1 MRWRVPRRVDGNK
14 QRLNGLGLAGRTERV
29 ERKRHRLQLSGADVR
44 TMGIAEIDQEE
55 LAAEIRVSA
64 APPAV
69 IGEIEWPANRLTPLE
84 QCLDERGG
92 RGISGIL
99 RACRHERAKQHTRQG
114 KSCAHAPTAGPRPVV
129 GPCGLLSVAP
139 PPVHYS
145 TMI

>member
-14 QRLNGLGLAGRTERV
+14 QRLNGLAGRTERV
-29 ERKRHRLQLSGADVR
+29 ECKRHRLQLSGADVR

-69 IGEIEWPANRLTPLE
+69 IGEIEWPTNRPAPLE

-92 RGISGIL
+92 RGTIL
-99 RACRHERAKQHTRQG
+99 PARRYERAEPHTRKG
-114 KSCAHAPTAGPRPVV
+114 KRCAHAPTAGPPPGRRPCRV
-129 GPCGLLSVAP
+129 P
-139 PPVHYS
+139 P
-145 TMI
+145 

>member
-69 IGEIEWPANRLTPLE
+69 IGEIEWPTNRPAPLE
-84 QCLDERGG
+84 QCLDERSG
-92 RGISGIL
+92 RGTIL
-99 RACRHERAKQHTRQG
+99 RVRRYERAEQHTRKG

-129 GPCGLLSVAP
+129 GTCRLPSVVSA
-139 PPVHYS
+139 PVHYS